1 MSLLTQ
7 SAPKNVLVLLG
18 GYSTEHDV
26 SLKSGT
32 GVIRQMDPELYR
44 PWPVILTRDRRWRW
58 PSAPL
63 TPTLQ
68 AGFVGGRH
76 DLEAGDLSD
85 GWLESDRPCL
95 DQIQVDGAFLAL
107 HGDWGEDGRMQSL
120 LEFYAI
126 PYTGSGVLGS
136 ATAMDKSRTKE
147 ILATREIPIAPSVE
161 LSTTIGAEELAS
173 RAYEWGS
180 LPLVLKVPTGGSS
193 IGVFIVK
200 TEEELV
206 RAAVQ
211 LCATEK
217 RVLVEKFAKGRELT
231 CGYLEGHPAL
241 PPTEIRPRCGEFFDF
256 SSKYL
261 PGGSEELTPAPLTEA
276 ETRLI
281 QDLARRVH
289 ETLRLRAYSRTD
301 FILTDEGPIVLE
313 VNTLPGMTE
322 TSLLPQQAAHIGLSY
337 RDLVT
342 AILRA
347 SWDHA

>member
-1 MSLLTQ
+1 MSLPTHP
-7 SAPKNVLVLLG
+7 APKTVLVLLG

-32 GVIRQMDPELYR
+32 GVVRQMDPDLYR
-44 PWPVILTRDRRWRW
+44 VWPVVLTRDRRWRW
-58 PSAPL
+58 PNAPL
-63 TPTLQ
+63 STTLKSM
-68 AGFVGGRH
+68 FEGGRH
-76 DLEAGDLSD
+76 DLPAGDLSD
-85 GWLESDRPCL
+85 GWNESAKPCL
-95 DQIQVDGAFLAL
+95 DRLDVDGAFLAL

-120 LEFYAI
+120 LEFHGI

-147 ILATREIPIAPSVE
+147 ILATREIPLSPSVE
-161 LSTTIGAEELAS
+161 LSTAIGPKALAQ
-173 RAYEWGS
+173 RIFEWAD

-193 IGVFIVK
+193 IGVHIAK
-200 TEEELV
+200 TEDELV
-206 RAAVQ
+206 AAAEI
-211 LCATEK
+211 LCREEK
-217 RVLVEKFAKGRELT
+217 RVLVEKFVKGRELT
-231 CGYLEGHPAL
+231 CGYLEGFAPL

-261 PGGSEELTPAPLTEA
+261 PGGSEEITPAPLDL
-276 ETRLI
+276 ETTLRI

-301 FILTDEGPIVLE
+301 FILTEDGPIVLE

-322 TSLLPQQAAHIGLSY
+322 TSLIPQQAAAIGLSY

-342 AILRA
+342 AILKA
-347 SWDHA
+347 SWDRD

>member
-1 MSLLTQ
+1 MSLPTHP
-7 SAPKNVLVLLG
+7 APKTVLVLLG

-32 GVIRQMDPELYR
+32 GVVRQMDPDLYLV
-44 PWPVILTRDRRWRW
+44 WPVVLTRDRRWRW
-58 PSAPL
+58 PNAPL
-63 TPTLQ
+63 STTLKSM
-68 AGFVGGRH
+68 FEGGRH
-76 DLEAGDLSD
+76 DLPAGDLSD
-85 GWLESDRPCL
+85 GWNESDKPCL
-95 DQIQVDGAFLAL
+95 DRLKVDGAFLAL

-120 LEFYAI
+120 LEFHGI

-147 ILATREIPIAPSVE
+147 ILATREIPLSPSVE
-161 LSTTIGAEELAS
+161 LSTAIGPKALAQHIF
-173 RAYEWGS
+173 EWAD

-193 IGVFIVK
+193 IGVHIAK
-200 TEEELV
+200 TEEELL
-206 RAAVQ
+206 AAAEI
-211 LCATEK
+211 LCREEK
-217 RVLVEKFAKGRELT
+217 RVLVEKFVKGRELT
-231 CGYLEGHPAL
+231 CGYLEGHPPL

-261 PGGSEELTPAPLTEA
+261 PGGSEEITPAPLDP
-276 ETRLI
+276 ETTLRI

-322 TSLLPQQAAHIGLSY
+322 TSLIPQQAAAIGLSY

-342 AILRA
+342 AILKA
-347 SWDHA
+347 SWDKD